1 MRTVPAVRP
10 AERDWDAPGGG
21 APVAFVTPA
30 DCRFPNMAVN
40 QRLRAML
47 DRADVE
53 VVSCHPRS
61 FPPDLAGR
69 ARIRSFPVSRRLR
82 AQVPKLAAFSVEV
95 ALWSAWQRLRG
106 RRYRLV
112 YTFQDTSAVAG
123 MILCGRR
130 RGRGWVLDV
139 LDDPGQ
145 ELANAVEGGR
155 PAKAAMLRVRDRVFR
170 ALAGGADLAFTI
182 GSDPAD
188 PLPEILRR
196 DYGMAGER
204 IVPLHQAI
212 DVAGTRA
219 RFETTFP
226 ADRAVVLFVG
236 YVSPLRGVDTLIE
249 AGRRVRAH
257 GLPVEVHLVGHLKEA
272 DRPWLES
279 AVAAQPGLVAYH
291 GMLPSE
297 EALRRMAACSVGVLP
312 FPARR
317 EMLPVQA
324 VTGTEYLS
332 LGKPLVATDL
342 PGARALVADGE
353 NGWLVPPGDAGAM
366 AEAIARF
373 ARDPGLAARMGER
386 SAAAAQGFDVAAV
399 DRRIGAALAEWL

>member
-1 MRTVPAVRP
+1 MRP
-10 AERDWDAPGGG
+10 AAAVQPAGRERGRPAGDPIL
-21 APVAFVTPA
+21 FVTPA

-40 QRLRAML
+40 QRLRSLL
-47 DRADVE
+47 DRGEVE
-53 VVSCHPRS
+53 VLSCHPAS
-61 FPPDLAGR
+61 FPPDVAGR
-69 ARIRSFPVSRRLR
+69 ARIRSFPASRRLR
-82 AQVPKLAAFSVEV
+82 PQVLKLAAFSAEV
-95 ALWSAWQRLRG
+95 ALCSAWRRLRG

-123 MILCGRR
+123 RILCGRR

-145 ELANAVEGGR
+145 ELANAVEAGR
-155 PAKAAMLRVRDRVFR
+155 PVKAALLRVRDRLFR

-182 GSDPAD
+182 GSGPAD

-196 DYGMAGER
+196 DYGVQAER
-204 IVPLHQAI
+204 IVPLRQAV
-212 DVAGTRA
+212 DVAALRA
-219 RFETTFP
+219 RFRTTFP

-249 AGRRVRAH
+249 AGRRARER

-279 AVAAQPGLVAYH
+279 AVSAWPGLVTYH
-291 GMLPSE
+291 GTLPSE
-297 EALRRMAACSVGVLP
+297 ETLARMAGCSVGVLP

-342 PGARALVADGE
+342 PGARALVADGV
-353 NGWLVPPGDAGAM
+353 NGWLVPAGDADAM
-366 AEAIARF
+366 AGAVARF
-373 ARDPGLAARMGER
+373 ARDPALAARMGAR
-386 SAAAAQGFDVAAV
+386 SAEAAAACDVALV
-399 DRRIGAALAEWL
+399 DRRIGRALEGWL